1 MNRLDSQELIM
12 DMPENYE
19 ELKSSANRNAN
30 WRERL
35 DAVEALGN
43 WKNQKSID
51 ILLHRLNTDAVYQVR
66 EAAYRKLLAFGED
79 VQMPERPKG
88 ELMKDVSKV
97 LLRIKKSLPRDHTYE
112 DFKEKLKKMRIDIYD
127 TYEGDKGDDFDH
139 WLEQTWSSLLRR

>member
-1 MNRLDSQELIM
+1 MDNQEVIT

-35 DAVEALGN
+35 DAVEELGN

-51 ILLHRLNTDAVYQVR
+51 ILKHRLNTDAVYQVR
-66 EAAYRKLLAFGED
+66 EAAYHKLLAFGED
-79 VQMPERPKG
+79 VQMPVRQKG
-88 ELMKDVSKV
+88 ELMKDATKV

-112 DFKEKLKKMRIDIYD
+112 EFKEKLKKMRIDLYD
-127 TYEGDKGDDFDH
+127 TYEGDKGADFDA
-139 WLEQTWSSLLRR
+139 WLEQTWSSLLKR